1 MLTKPYSGPL
11 RAVILDWVGTVVD
24 FGSRAPADAYI
35 VAFRS
40 AGVAISVDEAR
51 LHVGLPK
58 WDHIRAIG
66 QLPEVRQ
73 RWTDVHGR
81 PFDDADAAA
90 LYEKFLSVS
99 IDTVG
104 GHAGLLPG
112 TLETVEELRRRGL
125 RIGSTTGYTRAIMDA
140 LMPEA
145 ARRGYRPDCVVCAG
159 EVPDARPAPLACLQA
174 MILLNVWPAAACVK
188 VDDTVTG
195 IEEGLNAGMWTV
207 AVALTGNEMGLSEA
221 ELSALPPA
229 EFKERK
235 AAVHERFQQAGAH
248 YVIDG
253 IRDLI
258 PVLEDIERRMVLG
271 AAP

>member
-51 LHVGLPK
+51 LHVGLPT

-195 IEEGLNAGMWTV
+195 TGIEEGLNAGMWTV
-207 AVALTGNEMGLSEA
+207 AVALTGGESSISPRCMRTSQA
-221 ELSALPPA
+221 PAMRPTAPP
-229 EFKERK
+229 R
-235 AAVHERFQQAGAH
+235 AACAT
-248 YVIDG
+248 
-253 IRDLI
+253 
-258 PVLEDIERRMVLG
+258 
-271 AAP
+271 